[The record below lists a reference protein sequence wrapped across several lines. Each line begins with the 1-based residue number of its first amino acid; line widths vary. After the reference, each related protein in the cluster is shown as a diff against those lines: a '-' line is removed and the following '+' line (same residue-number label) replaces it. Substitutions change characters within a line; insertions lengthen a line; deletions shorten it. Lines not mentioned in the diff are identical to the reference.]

1 MNLCYNI
8 NNNNNILNEFKYLG
22 FHKSLIN
29 EFGNC
34 LNET

>member
-1 MNLCYNI
+1 
-8 NNNNNILNEFKYLG
+8 

-34 LNET
+34 LNETGTHWNIS